1 MLGLLQNTLVCWC
14 CQPGCTGCTVQRGT
28 VIVRPQLCCWCA
40 CRTDYTGRG
49 ELADRQQKLGQM
61 LALLKKLSEEFNV
74 AVVITN
80 QVGVLYRNSSWH
92 VAEPGALARVAK
104 ACVMG
109 SAERAPESPAC
120 VHPQLHGVA
129 GDV

>member
-1 MLGLLQNTLVCWC
+1 MLGLLQNTLVGLPARLHRFSTALAWAILSCVA
-14 CQPGCTGCTVQRGT
+14 GVL
-28 VIVRPQLCCWCA
+28 VA

-80 QVGVLYRNSSWH
+80 QVGVLWSNSRRH
-92 VAEPGALARVAK
+92 VAAR
-104 ACVMG
+104 M
-109 SAERAPESPAC
+109 
-120 VHPQLHGVA
+120 
-129 GDV
+129 